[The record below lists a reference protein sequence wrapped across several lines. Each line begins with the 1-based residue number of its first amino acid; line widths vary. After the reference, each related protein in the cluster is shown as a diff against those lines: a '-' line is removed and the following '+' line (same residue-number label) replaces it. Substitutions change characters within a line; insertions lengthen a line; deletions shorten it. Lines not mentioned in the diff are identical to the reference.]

1 MMRTPKLLLA
11 LALTATAAAVPAV
24 AQFVSGQAPSTTF
37 KDTSMLKPPAGAKV
51 AIWEFVDLEC
61 PACSRAYPLVHE
73 LSMKYGV
80 PVVMKDFPLGGAH
93 IWSFDAAVYARYMQD
108 KLPNGKNIADQY
120 RLAIFQNQNMIASK
134 DDLLRATQKFLADR
148 KQQLPFVVDPQGEL
162 ANEVKADRALGD
174 RIGINQTPTI
184 WVVTDKAFQQISDFE
199 QIEPAIQNAKAQAGS
214 SSTETKKIAKK

>member
-11 LALTATAAAVPAV
+11 LALTAAPVFPAA

-61 PACSRAYPLVHE
+61 PACSRAYPIVHD

-80 PVVMKDFPLGGAH
+80 PVVQKDFPLGGAH

-120 RLAIFQNQNMIASK
+120 RGAVFANQTMIASK
-134 DDLLRATQKFLADR
+134 DDLLRATQKFMADR
-148 KQQLPFVVDPQGEL
+148 KLQLPFVVDPQGEL
-162 ANEVKADRALGD
+162 AAEVKADRALGD

-184 WVVTDKAFQQISDFE
+184 WIVTDKAFQQISDFD
-199 QIEPAIQNAKAQAGS
+199 QLEPALQAAKAQAGS
-214 SSTETKKIAKK
+214 TEPKKTVAKK